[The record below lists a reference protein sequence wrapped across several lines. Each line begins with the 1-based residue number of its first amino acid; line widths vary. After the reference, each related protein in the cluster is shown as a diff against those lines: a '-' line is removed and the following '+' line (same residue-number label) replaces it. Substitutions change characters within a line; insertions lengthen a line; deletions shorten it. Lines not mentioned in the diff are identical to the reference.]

1 MAVRYNRLTQNQ
13 DKHYQHTNKSR
24 EADDRS
30 LKILPFAYPT
40 THTKSARV
48 ENNKDSFLRLNGDA
62 YFQRQLFS
70 YDDST
75 SINEIPSIK

>member
-1 MAVRYNRLTQNQ
+1 MKVRYNSSAQKQ
-13 DKHYQHTNKSR
+13 AKHYQHVNKSR

-30 LKILPFAYPT
+30 LKILAFAHPT
-40 THTKSARV
+40 THTKSARTG
-48 ENNKDSFLRLNGDA
+48 NNKDYPLRLNGDA

-75 SINEIPSIK
+75 SINEIPTI